1 MTAQTSPRAIRGFSL
16 MELMI
21 TVAIVAILAAVAYPS
36 YRDYIKKGKRASA
49 QAVLMDIAA
58 KEHNFLLVNRTYAL
72 FTDLT
77 ATTQTDIKVTVP
89 TEIQGD
95 YTFSVVAQSPDP
107 GYPTFIAKATPKGS
121 MAGDVTLTVDQTGAK
136 TPAQYWS
143 R

>member
-1 MTAQTSPRAIRGFSL
+1 MTAQTSPRAIRGFTL

-58 KEHNFLLVNRTYAL
+58 KEHNFLLVNRTYAF

-95 YTFSVVAQSPDP
+95 YTFSVAGSNSASP
-107 GYPTFIAKATPKGS
+107 PTFTVSATPKGS